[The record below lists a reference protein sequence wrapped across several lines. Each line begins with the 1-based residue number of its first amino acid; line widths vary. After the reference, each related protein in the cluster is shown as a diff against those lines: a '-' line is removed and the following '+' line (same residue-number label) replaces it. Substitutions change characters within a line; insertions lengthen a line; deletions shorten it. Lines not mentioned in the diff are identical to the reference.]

1 MKVNNHLIDALVGLK
16 NIFILIYII
25 FRGKIT
31 RKSEDHVIKKIHT
44 ISYRNFSPKGG
55 KGGGAAVQSCQEILL
70 GDKYDD
76 IELKYT
82 YLKLNKFSNSG
93 SLKELWGSAYS
104 AIVNTKNENNSAY
117 ITHDYG
123 TAFGLALLNK
133 KFVYISHL
141 QGPRLEEKVNFGDY
155 LPRINKKIVY
165 FCEKYVFKRAF
176 YVCFPSEGAKKHYFL
191 SKYASV
197 GENEVRVGP
206 VLHNT
211 LYIEPTPKPISN
223 ILIKKDVLTFYTVG
237 TLTSAKGIDRIP
249 PFFDIYLNQY
259 KGKIRWILI
268 GNGIMKSEILD
279 KVNMLIN
286 KYKNFEFI
294 HIEQCSY
301 EEVAYISSISN
312 IYILLHRISI
322 FDFATLEAMKRAKC
336 VILSKVGGNL
346 DFNVCD
352 NIFFYEED
360 SSLFEIDIVKLGQNN
375 KIAYDKYFS
384 NENFIYK
391 YTKLIDDL
399 IGGCKK

>member
-1 MKVNNHLIDALVGLK
+1 MKVNNHLIDTLVGLK

-25 FRGKIT
+25 FRGKIA
-31 RKSEDHVIKKIHT
+31 RKSKDHVVKKIHT
-44 ISYRNFSPKGG
+44 ISYRNFAPEGG

-70 GDKYDD
+70 GDKYGD
-76 IELKYT
+76 IQLKYT

-104 AIVNTKNENNSAY
+104 AIVNSENEKNSAY

-133 KFVYISHL
+133 RFVYISHL
-141 QGPRLEEKVNFGDY
+141 QGPRLEEKTNFGDY
-155 LPRINKKIVY
+155 LPFFNKRIIY
-165 FCEKYVFKRAF
+165 FCEKYVFKKAF
-176 YVCFPSEGAKKHYFL
+176 YVCFPSEGAKKQYFL

-197 GENEVRVGP
+197 TEDEVRLGP

-211 LYIEPTPKPISN
+211 LYVEPIPKSISD
-223 ILIKKDVLTFYTVG
+223 IPIKKDVLTFYTVG
-237 TLTSAKGIDRIP
+237 TLTFAKGVDRIP
-249 PFFDIYLNQY
+249 LFFDIYLNQY
-259 KGKIRWILI
+259 EGKVRWILI
-268 GNGIMKSEILD
+268 GDGVMKNEILD
-279 KVNMLIN
+279 KVNMLVN
-286 KYKNFEFI
+286 KYKNFEFM
-294 HIEQCSY
+294 HIEKCNY

-322 FDFATLEAMKRAKC
+322 FDLSTLEAMKRAKC

-352 NIFFYEED
+352 NIFFYEEY
-360 SSLFEIDIVKLGQNN
+360 SSLFDIDIVKLGENN
-375 KIAYDKYFS
+375 KRAYEKYFS

-399 IGGCKK
+399 VGEYKK